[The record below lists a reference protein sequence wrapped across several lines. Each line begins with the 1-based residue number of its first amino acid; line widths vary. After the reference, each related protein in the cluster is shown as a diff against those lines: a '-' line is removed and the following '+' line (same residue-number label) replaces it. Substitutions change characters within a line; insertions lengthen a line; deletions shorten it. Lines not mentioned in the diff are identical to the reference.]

1 MKKYLKYIPLFML
14 LIAPLFFAGC
24 SNTGN
29 MVRHNLEI
37 EEQNFR
43 VYRRV
48 VFYNAIQDKYILTV
62 EGYLAVNID
71 MDGDVVIT
79 IKQSD
84 GTYLKHYLGQSAG
97 VVYFSEA
104 LDSNNV
110 AEKRYKVIF
119 NPVEIIPTIE
129 MLK

>member
-1 MKKYLKYIPLFML
+1 MKKIFKYIPFFIL
-14 LIAPLFFAGC
+14 LISPLFFAGC
-24 SNTGN
+24 SYHGEI
-29 MVRHNLEI
+29 VRYNLEV

-71 MDGDVVIT
+71 TDGDVVIT

-104 LDSNNV
+104 LDSKNIPD
-110 AEKRYKVIF
+110 KRYRVIF
-119 NPVEIIPTIE
+119 NPAEIIPSVEI
-129 MLK
+129 LD